1 MSEATKISNLKTISS
16 IQNVI
21 NKLFLSQHLD
31 NAEKQ
36 FVLSLAIVL
45 IKQYQKDK
53 SYKTSFELAYFIILK
68 YSILFHDWQPLY
80 DLSVNFGF
88 YPISNA
94 IINNKGIISDI
105 TTETLTVATE
115 TFLVM
120 TVLLKQKNKTYQ
132 EKSYYLRINHM

>member
-21 NKLFLSQHLD
+21 NKLFLSQQLD

-53 SYKTSFELAYFIILK
+53 SNKTSYE
-68 YSILFHDWQPLY
+68 
-80 DLSVNFGF
+80 
-88 YPISNA
+88 
-94 IINNKGIISDI
+94 
-105 TTETLTVATE
+105 
-115 TFLVM
+115 
-120 TVLLKQKNKTYQ
+120 
-132 EKSYYLRINHM
+132 

>member
-1 MSEATKISNLKTISS
+1 MSKATKISNLKTISS

-53 SYKTSFELAYFIILK
+53 SYKTSFELAYFI
-68 YSILFHDWQPLY
+68 
-80 DLSVNFGF
+80 
-88 YPISNA
+88 
-94 IINNKGIISDI
+94 
-105 TTETLTVATE
+105 T
-115 TFLVM
+115 
-120 TVLLKQKNKTYQ
+120 
-132 EKSYYLRINHM
+132 